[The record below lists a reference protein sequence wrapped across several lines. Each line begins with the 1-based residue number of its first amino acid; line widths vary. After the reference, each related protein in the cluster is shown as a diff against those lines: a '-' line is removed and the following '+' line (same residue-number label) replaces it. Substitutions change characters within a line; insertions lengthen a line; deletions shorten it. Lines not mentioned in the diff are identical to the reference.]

1 MMKSD
6 PEDLGRPAASYDGPP
21 LHQGLHEVAEHYDA
35 FVCDLWGV
43 LHDGVRAFPA
53 AVACLRE
60 FRQRSKRIL
69 VLSNAPRRASEVE
82 SRMNEL
88 GIGPALYDHV
98 LSSGE
103 IAWRHLKQRPDAFYR
118 SLGDRCFHLG
128 PDRDNGMREGLDLTF
143 VERIADA
150 DFVLNTGAHMPEDTV
165 ETYGHELEE
174 AAGRHLPM
182 VCANPDLE
190 VIRGGRREICAG
202 KLAERYEAL
211 GGRVRYHGKPH
222 PDVYEVC
229 LAQLG
234 GIDPSRVAAIG
245 DSLRT
250 DIAGAEAAGIDGL
263 LILGGIHAEALGL
276 DEQGRPAPGRL
287 AGLCVN
293 YGTRPTGAFPFMVW

>member
-1 MMKSD
+1 MTRND
-6 PEDLGRPAASYDGPP
+6 PEDLGAPDASYDGPP
-21 LHQGLHEVAEHYDA
+21 LRRGLGEVAERYDA

-53 AVACLRE
+53 AVDCLVE
-60 FRQRSKRIL
+60 FRRRGKRIL
-69 VLSNAPRRASEVE
+69 ILSNAPRRATEVE
-82 SRMNEL
+82 GRMNEL
-88 GIGPALYDHV
+88 GIDPTLYDLV

-103 IAWRHLKQRPDAFYR
+103 IAWRHLRQRPDDFYR
-118 SLGDRCFHLG
+118 SLGERCFHLG

-143 VERIADA
+143 VERIDQAQ
-150 DFVLNTGAHMPEDTV
+150 FVLNTGAHMPEDTV
-165 ETYGHELEE
+165 ETYAHELEE
-174 AAGRHLPM
+174 AAAHQLPM

-202 KLAERYEAL
+202 RLAERYEAL

-234 GIDPSRVAAIG
+234 GIERDRVAAIG

-250 DIAGAEAAGIDGL
+250 DIAGAAAAGIDGL
-263 LILGGIHAEALGL
+263 LILGGIHADALGL
-276 DEQGRPAPGRL
+276 DESGRPAPGRL
-287 AGLCVN
+287 SSLYVN
-293 YGTRPTGAFPFMVW
+293 YGTQPTAAFPYMVW